1 MKTMNTG
8 TWTVEFDEAGQVLRF
23 ASPAHP
29 PMERDHE
36 RRATE
41 ILNREIEAGCVPR
54 DVSLWGAE
62 YKEVPLSM
70 GGAWYWLS
78 YLQLVWHAVDL
89 GTPMHQLREQ
99 GRRLEDILSTLIR
112 EGTGKERIRVGVF
125 KNEDH
130 DQPLCPAADSL
141 V

>member
-29 PMERDHE
+29 PTERDHE
-36 RRATE
+36 RRATA
-41 ILNREIEAGCVPR
+41 ILNREIVDGHAPR
-54 DVSLWGAE
+54 DRLLWGAE
-62 YKEVPLSM
+62 HRRALSPVSD
-70 GGAWYWLS
+70 AWYWLS

-89 GTPMHQLREQ
+89 GTPTHKLREE
-99 GRRLEDILSTLIR
+99 GRHLEEVITTLIR
-112 EGTGKERIRVGVF
+112 EGTGEGRIRVGVF

-130 DQPLCPAADSL
+130 DLPLSPAAASL
-141 V
+141 A